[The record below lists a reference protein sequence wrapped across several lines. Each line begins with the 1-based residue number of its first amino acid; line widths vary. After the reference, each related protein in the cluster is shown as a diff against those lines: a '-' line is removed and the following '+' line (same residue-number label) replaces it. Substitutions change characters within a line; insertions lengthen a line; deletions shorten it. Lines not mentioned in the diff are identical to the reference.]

1 MAQKIL
7 LFLCTGNYYRSRFA
21 ELLFNH
27 QSSRSD
33 LRWIA
38 VSRGLGLELGGGNVG
53 PISRATVEG
62 LTERGITASK
72 EYRYPLALERS
83 DLTVASHIVALDGN
97 EHLPLLKRKF
107 PSWAERVE
115 FWHVPD
121 VDLARPSE
129 ALAQIDMN
137 VRALI
142 QRLSRRPAVISGHSD
157 L

>member
-1 MAQKIL
+1 
-7 LFLCTGNYYRSRFA
+7 
-21 ELLFNH
+21 
-27 QSSRSD
+27 
-33 LRWIA
+33 
-38 VSRGLGLELGGGNVG
+38 
-53 PISRATVEG
+53 
-62 LTERGITASK
+62 
-72 EYRYPLALERS
+72 
-83 DLTVASHIVALDGN
+83 
-97 EHLPLLKRKF
+97 
-107 PSWAERVE
+107 VE